1 VIQLAVSLLFAG
13 YLLLYAAIHDGGKH
27 ALAPWNALKDG
38 AKPQSGTQ
46 PASETGPGE
55 GPGFDL

>member
-13 YLLLYAAIHDGGKH
+13 YLLFYAAVHDGGKH
-27 ALAPWNALKDG
+27 ALAPWNALQDG
-38 AKPQSGTQ
+38 AAGQTGSQ
-46 PASETGPGE
+46 PASYATPGA